1 MAKIEKTRDDI
12 KYIFAP
18 LTQEALKLGNIKVAN
33 SIALGILSKILGNL
47 PLDAVKNA
55 YKKILKEK
63 TELITKN
70 LEAYMLGL
78 NYIQEGII

>member
-1 MAKIEKTRDDI
+1 M
-12 KYIFAP
+12 
-18 LTQEALKLGNIKVAN
+18 AN

-55 YKKILKEK
+55 YKKILKDK